1 MVSFKQCKVF
11 QNSFVVFILI
21 LRRCS
26 GGRRRAGN
34 IDRKTGNRNTSDLL
48 PYDLPQLFHQSNMLF
63 PRYLRQ
69 DRLYDKTVP
78 VAVPQAQK
86 VICRLLRRSVIG
98 IKADIETIHSVTL
111 SPL

>member
-11 QNSFVVFILI
+11 QNSFVVFVLI

-26 GGRRRAGN
+26 GCRRRVGN
-34 IDRKTGNRNTSDLL
+34 IDRKTGNRNASDLL
-48 PYDLPQLFHQSNMLF
+48 PYDLPQLFHESNMLF

-78 VAVPQAQK
+78 IAVPQAQK

-98 IKADIETIHSVTL
+98 IKADIKPIHGVTL